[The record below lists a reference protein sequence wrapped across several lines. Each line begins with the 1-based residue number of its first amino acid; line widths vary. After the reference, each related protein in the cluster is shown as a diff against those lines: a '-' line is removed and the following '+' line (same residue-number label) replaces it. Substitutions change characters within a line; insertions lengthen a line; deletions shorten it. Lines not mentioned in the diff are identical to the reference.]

1 MAGMMSTPIRWH
13 ALVATTAI
21 ALLLSATFA
30 VVGDETS
37 RAEVDELAQLG
48 LPPDK
53 GRDEVEAYC
62 GACHSLRLVVQ
73 QGLSR
78 DAWQETIEW
87 MVEEQE
93 MEPLE
98 PEDHKLVLDYLTKH
112 VSIEANL
119 KRRKQ

>member
-1 MAGMMSTPIRWH
+1 MMSKSIRWH
-13 ALVATTAI
+13 ALLATAAI

-30 VVGDETS
+30 VVGDEAT
-37 RAEVDELAQLG
+37 RAETDELAQLG

-98 PEDHKLVLDYLTKH
+98 PEDHKLVLDYLAKH

-119 KRRKQ
+119 KKRKR